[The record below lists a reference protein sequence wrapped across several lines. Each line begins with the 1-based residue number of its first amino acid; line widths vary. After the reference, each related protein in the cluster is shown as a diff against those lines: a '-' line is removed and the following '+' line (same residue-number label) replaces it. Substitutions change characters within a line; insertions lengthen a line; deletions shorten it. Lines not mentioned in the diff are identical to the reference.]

1 MLWDPE
7 ILASVRACL
16 LVFFRVFSWCC
27 FQLFRRRSRGNL
39 WKRSNW
45 SLVGT
50 AKGVIFTLSFI
61 VRTTLRLPVRLVK
74 HKMLSWEKIGVVLFI
89 ASVVPR
95 ICIERSGWA
104 MTGPTFSKFIE
115 HQDPNLDSA
124 SLYGSLFLFPYLSYS
139 LSFSFFVGISW
150 SFSRFLVLFR
160 TMCHHIILMWTF
172 YFMFV
177 RIWRT
182 HRIFIKNI
190 NIYMNNHIYIYIY
203 LMHSDDNFDCSL

>member
-27 FQLFRRRSRGNL
+27 FQLFRQRSRGNL

-74 HKMLSWEKIGVVLFI
+74 HKMLSCEENKYIECCAINCDCSPAHLHWTDRLGNDGADIFEVHWAPGPEFWFRVSIWFSFSLPISILF
-89 ASVVPR
+89 
-95 ICIERSGWA
+95 
-104 MTGPTFSKFIE
+104 
-115 HQDPNLDSA
+115 
-124 SLYGSLFLFPYLSYS
+124 SLFFFLCRS
-139 LSFSFFVGISW
+139 LQFFFSF
-150 SFSRFLVLFR
+150 FLVLFR

-182 HRIFIKNI
+182 HRIFMNYLNI
-190 NIYMNNHIYIYIY
+190 IHQISY
-203 LMHSDDNFDCSL
+203 LK